1 MKPSKPL
8 TPYPL
13 PLTSYLLPHKF
24 FFYGTKID
32 LFRYNYIEFIHPGG
46 KMKRLYKSRKNK
58 TIAGVCGGIAEYFDI
73 DPVLVRLIFILFF
86 FIGGSAILAYIVGM
100 IIMPNPPAEPVE
112 ATETKTPSPKP
123 STDTVTVQK
132 KPAPAPASRSNASL
146 IIGIILVLVGA
157 YFLMGNLPFL
167 REYYW
172 WFRWH
177 LRDFFVPGIF
187 IILGIILLIHGSRK
201 DQENS

>member
-1 MKPSKPL
+1 M
-8 TPYPL
+8 
-13 PLTSYLLPHKF
+13 
-24 FFYGTKID
+24 
-32 LFRYNYIEFIHPGG
+32 R
-46 KMKRLYKSRKNK
+46 RLYKSRKNK

-73 DPVLVRLIFILFF
+73 DPVVVRLIFILFL
-86 FIGGSAILAYIVGM
+86 FIGGAAIIAYIIGA
-100 IIMPNPPAEPVE
+100 IIIPNPPEEYVE
-112 ATETKTPSPKP
+112 ATDTKAPSPKP
-123 STDTVTVQK
+123 IQK
-132 KPAPAPASRSNASL
+132 EPAPATAPAPASKSNGSL

-187 IILGIILLIHGSRK
+187 IVIGIILLVHGTRK
-201 DQENS
+201 NQKSS

>member
-1 MKPSKPL
+1 
-8 TPYPL
+8 
-13 PLTSYLLPHKF
+13 
-24 FFYGTKID
+24 
-32 LFRYNYIEFIHPGG
+32 
-46 KMKRLYKSRKNK
+46 MKRLYKSRKNK
-58 TIAGVCGGIAEYFDI
+58 VFAGVCGGIAEYFDI
-73 DPVLVRLIFILFF
+73 DPVLVRLIFILFL
-86 FIGGSAILAYIVGM
+86 FIGGSAIIAYIIGA

-112 ATETKTPSPKP
+112 ATDTKAPSPKP
-123 STDTVTVQK
+123 STKTVQK
-132 KPAPAPASRSNASL
+132 EPAPAAAPASRSNASL

-187 IILGIILLIHGSRK
+187 IVIGLILLIHGSRK
-201 DQENS
+201 DQQSS

>member
-1 MKPSKPL
+1 
-8 TPYPL
+8 
-13 PLTSYLLPHKF
+13 
-24 FFYGTKID
+24 
-32 LFRYNYIEFIHPGG
+32 
-46 KMKRLYKSRKNK
+46 MKRLYKSRKNK

-86 FIGGSAILAYIVGM
+86 FIGGAAILAYIVGM
-100 IIMPNPPAEPVE
+100 IIMPNPPVEPVE
-112 ATETKTPSPKP
+112 ATDTKAPSSKP
-123 STDTVTVQK
+123 STDTIQK
-132 KPAPAPASRSNASL
+132 KPAPVPASGSNASL

-187 IILGIILLIHGSRK
+187 IVLGIILLIHGSRK
-201 DQENS
+201 NQESS

>member
-1 MKPSKPL
+1 
-8 TPYPL
+8 
-13 PLTSYLLPHKF
+13 
-24 FFYGTKID
+24 
-32 LFRYNYIEFIHPGG
+32 
-46 KMKRLYKSRKNK
+46 MKRLYKSRKNK

-86 FIGGSAILAYIVGM
+86 FIGGAAILAYIIGM

-112 ATETKTPSPKP
+112 AADTKASSSKP
-123 STDTVTVQK
+123 STDTVQK
-132 KPAPAPASRSNASL
+132 KPAPAPASRSNAPL

-187 IILGIILLIHGSRK
+187 IVLGIILLIHGSRK
-201 DQENS
+201 DQESS

>member
-1 MKPSKPL
+1 
-8 TPYPL
+8 
-13 PLTSYLLPHKF
+13 
-24 FFYGTKID
+24 
-32 LFRYNYIEFIHPGG
+32 
-46 KMKRLYKSRKNK
+46 MKRLYKSRKNK
-58 TIAGVCGGIAEYFDI
+58 AIAGVCGGIAEYFDI

-112 ATETKTPSPKP
+112 ATETKAPSPKP
-123 STDTVTVQK
+123 STDTAQK
-132 KPAPAPASRSNASL
+132 KPAPSLASRSNTSL

-187 IILGIILLIHGSRK
+187 IVLGIILLIHGSRK
-201 DQENS
+201 DQESS